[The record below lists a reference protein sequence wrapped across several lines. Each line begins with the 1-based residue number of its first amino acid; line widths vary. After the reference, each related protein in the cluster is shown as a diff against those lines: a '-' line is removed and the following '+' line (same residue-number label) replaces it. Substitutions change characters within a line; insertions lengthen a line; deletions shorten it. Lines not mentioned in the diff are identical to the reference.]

1 MVEEDSMSVS
11 LVECV
16 PNFSEGRR
24 LEVVEQIVAAVKEV
38 PDVILLDYSSDADHN
53 RSVLTF
59 VGTVKGVE
67 EAAFAAISK
76 ASELIDLDQHQG
88 EHPRIG
94 ATDVVPFIP
103 ISGVTMQDCVEIAN
117 RLGKRVGE
125 ELQIPVYLYEQAA
138 TRPEFENLENVRKG
152 EYEGL
157 KEEVK
162 TNPARKPDYGPS
174 ELGKAGATVIG
185 ARAFLVAYNVYLN
198 TGDVNVAKKIGKAVR
213 HSSGGLRFVKGLGML
228 VDGQAQVSM
237 NLTNFKSTPV
247 YRVVEMIRREASR
260 YGASITHS
268 ELIGLIP
275 QKALIDAAV
284 WYLQLD
290 GFGEHQ
296 ILEYKMNAELAARQG
311 SGAEHVQFLDDL
323 AAGTATPGGGSAAA
337 FAGAMAAGLVAMVA
351 RVTLGKK
358 KYADV
363 EAEMISVAEQA
374 DRLRRFFQRAVI
386 EDSAAFEQVMAA
398 YKLPKSTDEEQDSRM
413 IAIQRATLH
422 ATLVPLSVAENTLSL
437 LRLAQEAADKGNVNA
452 ITDVGTAAALA
463 RSTLTGAS
471 MNVHINLAGLDQ
483 AGEAE
488 RIATQLSEYQA
499 ESVKILEKIN
509 HAVRTRGQINGF
521 TL

>member
-1 MVEEDSMSVS
+1 MTAS

-24 LEVVEQIVAAVKEV
+24 PEVVEQIVAAVRGV

-59 VGTVKGVE
+59 VGTVEGVE
-67 EAAFAAISK
+67 EAAFAAIRK
-76 ASELIDLDQHQG
+76 AAELIDLDQHQG

-94 ATDVVPFIP
+94 AADVVPFIP
-103 ISGVTMQDCVEIAN
+103 ISGVSMQDCVEIAN

-125 ELQIPVYLYEQAA
+125 ELHIPVYLYEQAA
-138 TRPEFENLENVRKG
+138 TRPQFENLENVRKG

-157 KEEVK
+157 KAEIR
-162 TNPARKPDYGPS
+162 TNPARKPDYGPA

-198 TGDVNVAKKIGKAVR
+198 TEDVDVAKKIGKAVR
-213 HSSGGLRFVKGLGML
+213 HSSGGLRYVKGLGML

-247 YRVVEMIRREASR
+247 YRVVDMIRREASR

-275 QKALIDAAV
+275 QQALIDAAV
-284 WYLQLD
+284 WYLQMD
-290 GFGEHQ
+290 GFSENQ

-311 SGAEHVQFLDDL
+311 RGAEHVQFLEDL
-323 AAGTATPGGGSAAA
+323 AAGTPTPGGGSAAA
-337 FAGAMAAGLVAMVA
+337 FAGAMAASLVAMVA
-351 RVTLGKK
+351 RVTVGKK

-363 EAEMISVAEQA
+363 ESKMISVAEQA
-374 DRLRRFFQRAVI
+374 DRLRSFFQDAVS
-386 EDSAAFEQVMAA
+386 EDSAAFDQVMAA
-398 YKLPKSTDEEQDSRM
+398 YKLPKFTDEEKASRNS
-413 IAIQRATLH
+413 AIQTATLH
-422 ATLVPLSVAENTLSL
+422 ATLVPLSVAENAISL
-437 LRLAQEAADKGNVNA
+437 LRLTQEVAETGNSNA
-452 ITDVGTAAALA
+452 ITDAGTAAALA

-471 MNVHINLAGLDQ
+471 MNVHINLSGLDQ

-488 RIATQLSEYQA
+488 RIAEQLSGYQLVA
-499 ESVKILEKIN
+499 TEILEKIDQ
-509 HAVRTRGQINGF
+509 AVRSRGQITGF